1 MKNIILFVVV
11 TVILFALSEAM
22 HAGSL
27 FAQGVLFT
35 VGVGFVVWCVR
46 VVRDVR

>member
-1 MKNIILFVVV
+1 MKNIVLFVVV
-11 TVILFALSEAM
+11 TVVLFALSEAM
-22 HAGSL
+22 HAGNL
-27 FAQGVLFT
+27 FAQAVLFT